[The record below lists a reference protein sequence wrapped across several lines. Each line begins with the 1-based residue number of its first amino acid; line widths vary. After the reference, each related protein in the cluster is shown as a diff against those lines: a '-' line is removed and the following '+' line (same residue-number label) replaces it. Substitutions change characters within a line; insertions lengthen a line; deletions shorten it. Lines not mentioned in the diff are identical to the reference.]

1 MRIKN
6 KMMKHFLLFSI
17 LINLISCTLIGP
29 DYKRPEINLPNTYHQ
44 ESKKENA
51 VTDLNNWWKLY
62 EDPLLNEL
70 IDKSLI
76 KNTDINAAI
85 ARLEEA
91 DAYLKQVGAALIPS
105 VDLTSQANR
114 TKATENGTVPSS
126 FVKPYRKNFNVQ
138 LGTSF
143 ELDFWGRLR
152 RAKESARAEYISSQ
166 YSKDTVILSLQS
178 TLVSNYLL
186 LRSIDSQI
194 FMLKDNVGY
203 RKENVELT
211 RKRLESGLI
220 SALDMH
226 QSEAALNNLSAQL
239 SDLVR
244 QREIIS
250 NQLILLTG
258 DMNLNIAES
267 KLDSLI
273 TPPIPPA
280 NMPSSLLELRPD
292 IKEAEQIMI
301 AANANIGVAKAALF
315 PNIALTANFGRE
327 SAELKNIDKTGSNI
341 WGIGLGLTLPIFDAG
356 RTQAKVYQAT
366 AKQKEALSYYES
378 SIQNAFKEVNNALVS
393 LKEYTEQENDLKLTQ
408 DAAKKAMDIASNRYK
423 AGYSSYLEYLDAQ
436 RVYNDASIAY
446 IQKRQLR
453 LMASVELFKSLG
465 GGWQSQVQ

>member
-1 MRIKN
+1 MILRLL
-6 KMMKHFLLFSI
+6 LLFIFS
-17 LINLISCTLIGP
+17 NLISCALVGP

-44 ESKKENA
+44 EVNKENIA
-51 VTDLNNWWKLY
+51 TDLNNWWKLY
-62 EDPLLNEL
+62 QDPALDDLMDKALN
-70 IDKSLI
+70 
-76 KNTDINAAI
+76 KNVDINAAI

-105 VDLTSQANR
+105 VDLTSQGNR
-114 TKATENGTVPSS
+114 SKATETGIIPPS
-126 FVKPYRKNFNVQ
+126 FVQPFRKNFNIQ

-152 RAKESARAEYISSQ
+152 RAKESARAEYIASQ
-166 YSKDTVILSLQS
+166 YSKDTVVLSLQS
-178 TLVSNYLL
+178 TLASNYLL

-194 FMLKDNVGY
+194 LALKDNVVS
-203 RKENVELT
+203 RKENLELT
-211 RKRLESGLI
+211 KKRLESGLI
-220 SALDMH
+220 SALDLH
-226 QSEAALNNLSAQL
+226 QAEAALNNLSAQL
-239 SDLVR
+239 SDLMR
-244 QREIIS
+244 QREIVS
-250 NQLILLTG
+250 NQLILLSG
-258 DMNLNIAES
+258 DMNLNIPEN
-267 KLDSLI
+267 KLDALV

-280 NMPSSLLELRPD
+280 NMPSSLLESRPD

-315 PNIALTANFGRE
+315 PNIVLTANFGRE
-327 SAELKNIDKTGSNI
+327 SAELKNIDKTGSDI
-341 WGIGLGLTLPIFDAG
+341 WGIGLGLTLPIFDSG
-356 RTQAKVYQAT
+356 RAQTRVSQAT
-366 AKQKEALSYYES
+366 AKQKQALSYYES
-378 SIQNAFKEVNNALVS
+378 SIQNAFKEVNNAIVS

-465 GGWQSQVQ
+465 GSWSTQ

>member
-1 MRIKN
+1 MIIRLL
-6 KMMKHFLLFSI
+6 LLFIFS
-17 LINLISCTLIGP
+17 NLISCALVGP

-44 ESKKENA
+44 EVNKENIA
-51 VTDLNNWWKLY
+51 TDLNNWWKLY
-62 EDPLLNEL
+62 QDPALDDLMDKALN
-70 IDKSLI
+70 
-76 KNTDINAAI
+76 KNVDINAAI

-105 VDLTSQANR
+105 VDLTSQGNR
-114 TKATENGTVPSS
+114 SKATETGIIPPN
-126 FVKPYRKNFNVQ
+126 FVQPFRKNFNIQ

-152 RAKESARAEYISSQ
+152 RAKESARAEYIASQ
-166 YSKDTVILSLQS
+166 YSKDTVVLSLQS
-178 TLVSNYLL
+178 TLASNYLL

-194 FMLKDNVGY
+194 LALKDNVVY
-203 RKENVELT
+203 RKENLELT
-211 RKRLESGLI
+211 KKRLKSGLI
-220 SALDMH
+220 SALDLH
-226 QSEAALNNLSAQL
+226 QAEAALNNLSAQL
-239 SDLVR
+239 SDLMR
-244 QREIIS
+244 QREIVS
-250 NQLILLTG
+250 NQLILLSG
-258 DMNLNIAES
+258 DMNLNIPEN
-267 KLDSLI
+267 KLNALI

-280 NMPSSLLELRPD
+280 NMPSSLLESRPD

-315 PNIALTANFGRE
+315 PNIVLTANFGRE
-327 SAELKNIDKTGSNI
+327 SAELKNIDKTGSDI
-341 WGIGLGLTLPIFDAG
+341 WGIGLGLTLPIFDSG
-356 RTQAKVYQAT
+356 RAQTRVSQAT
-366 AKQKEALSYYES
+366 AKQKQALSYYES
-378 SIQNAFKEVNNALVS
+378 SIQNAFKEVNNAIVS

-465 GGWQSQVQ
+465 GSWSTQ

>member
-1 MRIKN
+1 
-6 KMMKHFLLFSI
+6 MMKHFLFFFI

-44 ESKKENA
+44 ESNKENV

-70 IDKSLI
+70 IDKALI

-114 TKATENGTVPSS
+114 TKATENGIVPSS

-194 FMLKDNVGY
+194 FMLKDNVEY

>member
-1 MRIKN
+1 MILRLL
-6 KMMKHFLLFSI
+6 LLFIFS
-17 LINLISCTLIGP
+17 NLISCALVGP

-44 ESKKENA
+44 EVNKENIA
-51 VTDLNNWWKLY
+51 TDLNNWWKLY
-62 EDPLLNEL
+62 QDPALDDLMDKALN
-70 IDKSLI
+70 
-76 KNTDINAAI
+76 KNVDINAAI

-105 VDLTSQANR
+105 VDLTSQGNR
-114 TKATENGTVPSS
+114 SKATETGIIPPN
-126 FVKPYRKNFNVQ
+126 FVQPFRKNFNIQ

-152 RAKESARAEYISSQ
+152 RAKESARAEYIASQ
-166 YSKDTVILSLQS
+166 YSKDTVVLSLQS
-178 TLVSNYLL
+178 TLASNYLL

-194 FMLKDNVGY
+194 VALKDNVVS
-203 RKENVELT
+203 RKENLELT
-211 RKRLESGLI
+211 KKRLESGLI
-220 SALDMH
+220 SALDLH
-226 QSEAALNNLSAQL
+226 QAEAALNNLSAQL
-239 SDLVR
+239 SDLMR
-244 QREIIS
+244 QREIVA
-250 NQLILLTG
+250 NQLILLSG
-258 DMNLNIAES
+258 DMNLNIPEN
-267 KLDSLI
+267 KLDALV

-280 NMPSSLLELRPD
+280 NMPSSLLESRPD

-315 PNIALTANFGRE
+315 PNIVLTANFGRE
-327 SAELKNIDKTGSNI
+327 SAELKNIDKTGSDI
-341 WGIGLGLTLPIFDAG
+341 WGIGLGLTLPIFDSG
-356 RTQAKVYQAT
+356 RAQTRVSQAT
-366 AKQKEALSYYES
+366 AKQKQALSYYES
-378 SIQNAFKEVNNALVS
+378 SIQNAFKEVNNAIVS

-465 GGWQSQVQ
+465 GSWSTQ

>member
-1 MRIKN
+1 
-6 KMMKHFLLFSI
+6 MMKHFLFFFI

-44 ESKKENA
+44 ESNKENV

-70 IDKSLI
+70 IDKALI

-114 TKATENGTVPSS
+114 TKATENGIVPSS

>member
-1 MRIKN
+1 
-6 KMMKHFLLFSI
+6 MMKHFLFFFI

-44 ESKKENA
+44 ESNKENV

-70 IDKSLI
+70 IDKALI

-239 SDLVR
+239 SDLVL